1 MDLGMSSGMCS
12 GTLIFWDP
20 ISQSWR
26 TGGVLGGGSHLEAP
40 ILPGLAPN
48 RGTGRA
54 GPAPSLFPLLP
65 KFPNFPGICEFH
77 FNCSGFSP
85 FPHNFSCQSFVPG
98 GDFYREAP
106 LPVAFPGLPLL
117 CGPKK
122 KKKKIGT
129 RTFPWRVWG
138 KTGNFSFGDTVGGSQ
153 LAGGGRVPVPVR
165 VPSPGQV
172 TRLMSSR

>member
-1 MDLGMSSGMCS
+1 MDLGMGSGMGS

-54 GPAPSLFPLLP
+54 GPVPSLFPLLP
-65 KFPNFPGICEFH
+65 KFPSFPGIGELH

-85 FPHNFSCQSFVPG
+85 FPPIFSCQSFVPG
-98 GDFYREAP
+98 GDFAP
-106 LPVAFPGLPLL
+106 CGIAGAPASLRAKKTPG
-117 CGPKK
+117 
-122 KKKKIGT
+122 IQ
-129 RTFPWRVWG
+129 TFPWG
-138 KTGNFSFGDTVGGSQ
+138 KTGNFSFGDTGRGGEGGSQ